1 MVLVAQGIGVFGE
14 GQAAVLIAVRCN
26 LQRLEHCF
34 GHEVGAASRTSRA
47 DAAAFYLVDIG
58 DPGAFQCNHLK
69 QVGIHDGHGQNVMLL
84 PFELAQTVEAGH
96 GHIAHHL
103 ADDRFALVGQL
114 DVFHAGAGDFGHRF
128 YTFDILGPDFGHT
141 AAVGI
146 VNSAGTAGAD
156 ADERGFGQ
164 GGRSHE
170 PGDENKQYCNA
181 CAFHIKGLLYA
192 FPSYPSNFKKND
204 AIRRYW
210 FMVLTINTIDLGPQS
225 IPLTG

>member
-1 MVLVAQGIGVFGE
+1 MVLVTQGIGVFGE
-14 GQAAVLIAVRCN
+14 GQPAVLVAVRCN
-26 LQRLEHCF
+26 VQGLEHRF
-34 GHEVGAASRTSRA
+34 GHEIGAASRTSRA
-47 DAAAFYLVDIG
+47 DAAAFHLVDIG
-58 DPGAFQCNHLK
+58 NPGAFQCHNLK
-69 QVGIHDGHGQNVMLL
+69 QVRIHDGHGQNVMFFAL
-84 PFELAQTVEAGH
+84 ELAQTIEAGH
-96 GHIAHHL
+96 GHIAHDL

-114 DVFHAGAGDFGHRF
+114 DVFHAGAGDFGHRLDA
-128 YTFDILGPDFGHT
+128 FDILGPDFSHT

-146 VNSAGTAGAD
+146 VNSAGAAGAD
-156 ADERGFGQ
+156 ADEGGFGQ

-192 FPSYPSNFKKND
+192 FHLIHPVSKKND
-204 AIRRYW
+204 ASRRYW